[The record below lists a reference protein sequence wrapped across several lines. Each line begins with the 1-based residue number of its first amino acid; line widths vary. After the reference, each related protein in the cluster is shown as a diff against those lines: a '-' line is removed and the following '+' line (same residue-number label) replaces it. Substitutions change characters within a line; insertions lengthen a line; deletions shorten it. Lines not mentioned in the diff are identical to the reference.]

1 MRVGGPRVNCYQNN
15 VGQFQCCLAKLLE
28 TIDEISKHLLG
39 LDEIKSDSI
48 NCYKWNVTALNV
60 ILVYFA
66 QKFRPL

>member
-1 MRVGGPRVNCYQNN
+1 MSTAIKIMLDNCVAGPN
-15 VGQFQCCLAKLLE
+15 VLE